1 MALQMDTTLTP
12 LAITVKSAYIRI
24 ESVTWS
30 KFAAN
35 TADCMARA
43 YESDPGMPP
52 NKPAFRDITFSVPV
66 DPTAANI
73 TAQCYAGAK
82 ALPEFAGATDC

>member
-1 MALQMDTTLTP
+1 MALQMDTTLDP
-12 LAITVKSAYIRI
+12 LTVVVKRAYIRI
-24 ESVTWS
+24 EAVQWS
-30 KFAAN
+30 KFSAN
-35 TADCMARA
+35 TADCIARA

-52 NKPAFRDITFSVPV
+52 ARPAFKDVTFSVPV

-82 ALPEFAGATDC
+82 ALPQFAGAQDC